1 MTGEFQ
7 GSWGRVWRQPW
18 EYRDTPFR
26 DSLTRFAL
34 VTFLPTSLMNES

>member
-1 MTGEFQ
+1 MTDEFQ
-7 GSWGRVWRQPW
+7 GSWCKVWRQLW

-34 VTFLPTSLMNES
+34 VTFLPASLMNES